1 MARRERR
8 VDRIA
13 AILAENGGRVRTSK
27 VIDDLR
33 KREKND
39 ELTPAAVYIA
49 IGAENDRL
57 ERQGKPKLFA
67 TYRDGLEERGWIK
80 LEEATDLAEEGIVGK
95 IKDEI
100 RKANDSIDDKIR
112 QRLRSM
118 DWRTFE
124 TTFLAAVLEKLGF
137 EDVEVTQATRDG
149 GVDARVTYQRGLV
162 DARAIVSAKR
172 WSGKNAVPVDEVRN
186 LRGIQGDEDTAII
199 ITTGRFS
206 DDARMEARPSQ
217 NQRVVYLIDGDRL
230 VEICKEFSIG
240 VRREKF
246 PELLVLDEREFG
258 DDADEES
265 DDEQAG
271 IKRLREEMLGD
282 DERGIS
288 VKELVRFLKLKESTV
303 RNYLATERRRSLLN
317 RIREDPQI
325 RGKVIQIISRRRGE
339 A

>member
-1 MARRERR
+1 MAHRERR

-13 AILAENGGRVRTSK
+13 TILADNGGRVKTRT
-27 VIDDLR
+27 VIDELR

-39 ELTPAAVYIA
+39 GLTPAAVYIA
-49 IGAENDRL
+49 VGAENDRL
-57 ERQGKPKLFA
+57 ERQGKQKLFA

-80 LEEATDLAEEGIVGK
+80 LEEASEFAEEGIAGELEG
-95 IKDEI
+95 EI
-100 RKANDSIDDKIR
+100 RKANNAIDEKIR
-112 QRLRSM
+112 QRLRAM

-137 EDVEVTQATRDG
+137 QDVEVTQATRDG

-230 VEICKEFSIG
+230 VEICKEFSLG
-240 VRREKF
+240 VRRVKF
-246 PELLVLDEREFG
+246 PDLLVLDEREFG
-258 DDADEES
+258 DESDEES
-265 DDEQAG
+265 DDDQSS
-271 IKRLREEMLGD
+271 IKRVREEMLGD
-282 DERGIS
+282 GERGIS
-288 VKELVRFLKLKESTV
+288 VKELVRLLKLKESTV
-303 RNYLATERRRSLLN
+303 RNYLSTDRRRSLLN
-317 RIREDPQI
+317 RIREDPRI
-325 RGKVIQIISRRRGE
+325 RGKVVQIISRRRG
-339 A
+339 AG